1 MLLLLLAVRES
12 YDIRH
17 GTDKIVTFNRYNF
30 NADGNFTLV
39 ATSPTDQTIAVAL
52 YDSSFLANLAQ
63 SEKAGQNLCQAEN
76 LTCKSRYY
84 VDIVNG
90 TGSLEVIFNDT
101 EVIAVATSACSRD
114 NVSDVHIVGYFSN
127 VGTFLSADVHPCLY
141 LKATSAVLYSLM
153 MCVWIIFAVKS
164 RPRFTLVWFLLTIT
178 QALLVIDNLLFF
190 GVLWISSSSHE
201 ETPLIWVRY
210 MTRCLSVGMFYCTII
225 IAAIHVSLP
234 TDRRLNRN
242 HIVGG
247 IATGVFL
254 GVPLTCVEGFN
265 KSDSQLWYNFLAALW
280 LFMYWGLSF
289 SLMFSGMGPLA
300 AKVDEIRKSG
310 VDHKQTAIGEQWFA
324 LTYHLNL
331 YALMLFTGLVW
342 VLMPY
347 PEHVYFWTSQVV
359 LDVPFMF
366 EMLLS
371 VILFLSLKQ
380 SYGVSSQ
387 DLVLVNP
394 PVPVPAPPEVVES
407 NAPVFRDEGVD
418 LRTGLIR
425 EEARDEAL

>member
-1 MLLLLLAVRES
+1 MLFLVLAVRES
-12 YDIRH
+12 YNIRH
-17 GTDKIVTFNRYNF
+17 CTDKIVTFNRYNF
-30 NADGNFTLV
+30 NPDGNFTLV

-52 YDSSFLANLAQ
+52 YDSSFLANLVQ
-63 SEKAGQNLCQAEN
+63 SEKTGQNLCQAEN

-101 EVIAVATSACSRD
+101 EVIAVATSACSRE

-141 LKATSAVLYSLM
+141 LKAASAAVYSLM

-164 RPRFTLVWFLLTIT
+164 RPRFTLVWYLLTIT

-201 ETPLIWVRY
+201 ETPLVWVRY
-210 MTRCLSVGMFYCTII
+210 ITRCLSVGMFYCTII
-225 IAAIHVSLP
+225 LAAIHVSLP

-310 VDHKQTAIGEQWFA
+310 VDHRNTPIGEQWFA

-347 PEHVYFWTSQVV
+347 PEHVYFWTSQVI
-359 LDVPFMF
+359 LDVPLLF
-366 EMLLS
+366 EMVLS

-387 DLVLVNP
+387 DLVLASP
-394 PVPVPAPPEVVES
+394 AVPAPPVAVES
-407 NAPVFRDEGVD
+407 NVPMFRDDGVD
-418 LRTGLIR
+418 VRTGLIS
-425 EEARDEAL
+425 EEAHAETL